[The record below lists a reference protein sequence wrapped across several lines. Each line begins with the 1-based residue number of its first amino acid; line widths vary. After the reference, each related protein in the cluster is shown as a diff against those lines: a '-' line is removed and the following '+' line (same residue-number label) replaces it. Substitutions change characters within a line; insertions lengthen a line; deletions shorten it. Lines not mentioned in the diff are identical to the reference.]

1 MDERRVQR
9 TATFRQARRRRVEGL
24 AATQEGLVS
33 RRQIFRLGLTRAEIR
48 ANVCAGRW
56 QLVGRHVVAV
66 HCGPLA
72 ERAALWVA
80 VLSGGPRAQLDGA
93 SSLAAAGLKGFHVDA
108 HRVSVPRG
116 ARTFRSGAIDVRQTR
131 RWDATNRAPGKIA
144 RTRSEV
150 AAVRGALWAK
160 SDKQA
165 ALLLT
170 MVVQQRITTAE
181 GIGRELLRIEKAPRL
196 AFLRRIIGDLLDGA
210 QSLGELD
217 FATEC
222 RRRGL
227 PEPSRQAVRQGPHGS
242 YFLDVCWEEWSVAV
256 EIDGI
261 HHAWA
266 PQVVPDALRHN
277 EVTLQHDV
285 VLRLP
290 VLGLRL
296 QPDEFFAQIERALRA
311 AGCPTL
317 ASVRRTGSD

>member
-1 MDERRVQR
+1 M
-9 TATFRQARRRRVEGL
+9 

-33 RRQIFRLGLTRAEIR
+33 RRQVLGLGLTRAEIR
-48 ANVCAGRW
+48 ANVQARRW
-56 QLVGRHVVAV
+56 QRVGRHVVAV
-66 HCGPLA
+66 HCGPLV
-72 ERAALWVA
+72 ERAPLWVA

-93 SSLAAAGLKGFHVDA
+93 SSLVAAGLKGFHVDA

-116 ARTFRSGAIDVRQTR
+116 ARTFRSAGVDVRQTR
-131 RWDATNRAPGKIA
+131 RWAASDLVKLGVP
-144 RTRSEV
+144 RTRNEV

-170 MVVQQRITTAE
+170 MAVQQGIAPAD
-181 GIGRELLRIEKAPRL
+181 GIGRALLRIKKAPRL
-196 AFLRRIIGDLLDGA
+196 SFLRLIVGDLLDGA
-210 QSLGELD
+210 HSLAELD
-217 FATEC
+217 FAAEC
-222 RRRGL
+222 RSRGL
-227 PEPSRQAVRQGPHGS
+227 PEPSRQVVRKGPNGT
-242 YFLDVCWEEWSVAV
+242 YYLDVCWEEWKVAV

-296 QPDEFFAQIERALRA
+296 TPDEFFEQIERALSA
-311 AGCPTL
+311 AGCPL
-317 ASVRRTGSD
+317 PGSVMRTGTD